1 MRKPEKSIPK
11 FRSEAEERAF
21 WEKHDSADY
30 LDWSAARAV
39 VLPNLKPTTK
49 TISLRLAPWIAPS
62 RDPDYPC
69 SFSFSQ
75 TLISDW

>member
-1 MRKPEKSIPK
+1 MSKATKTAPK
-11 FRSEAEERAF
+11 FANETQERAF

-49 TISLRLAPWIAPS
+49 TLSLRLPQHML
-62 RDPDYPC
+62 RDIGLNASEAEAEVSKP
-69 SFSFSQ
+69 F
-75 TLISDW
+75 WRG